1 MDSGSI
7 HCTNPLDHTTTLSP
21 HLTITNEYILTILL
35 SLPLTVTLHCRRA
48 VLAVLMS
55 SMRQDREAVSGSSG
69 SPLSLAA
76 SSSAIMG
83 SADGNEGILA
93 NTSSSSAL
101 SVVSLQPVIMSLL
114 RGLPGVTPVS
124 SSSSSL
130 TEGLTLPTPTSTVS
144 ESDGGANEGGAKDG
158 EASTDE
164 HTPRPTDVSTSSPT
178 APPTA
183 TLKTTT
189 TTTMANSAR
198 YAPLGDRMVG
208 SVLPFAT
215 ASKGIVPIEDAAG
228 LAQRLLVLCRFVSFR
243 GDPVHTTG
251 VEVR

>member
-1 MDSGSI
+1 MI
-7 HCTNPLDHTTTLSP
+7 
-21 HLTITNEYILTILL
+21 NECILTILL
-35 SLPLTVTLHCRRA
+35 PLPLTVTLHCRRA

-55 SMRQDREAVSGSSG
+55 SMRQDREDVSGSPG
-69 SPLSLAA
+69 SPLSLTASFPSA
-76 SSSAIMG
+76 IVGSTDGHDGAFTNTLSSS
-83 SADGNEGILA
+83 
-93 NTSSSSAL
+93 TL

-130 TEGLTLPTPTSTVS
+130 TEGLTLPTPTVG
-144 ESDGGANEGGAKDG
+144 ESDGGENEGGAKDG

-164 HTPRPTDVSTSSPT
+164 HTPHPTDVSTSSPT

-198 YAPLGDRMVG
+198 FAPLGDRMVG